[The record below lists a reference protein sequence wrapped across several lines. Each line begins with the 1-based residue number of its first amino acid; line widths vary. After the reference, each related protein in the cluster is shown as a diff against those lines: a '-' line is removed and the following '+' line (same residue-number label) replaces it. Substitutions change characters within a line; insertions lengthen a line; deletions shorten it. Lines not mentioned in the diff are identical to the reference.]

1 MKAVKNKVLTKTELA
16 KFLKAVRGE
25 GKKIVF
31 TNGCFDILHAGHIA
45 SLRFAKSK
53 GDILILGLNA
63 DNSVRKLKGEGRPIN
78 NEKDRAAV
86 AAALEMVDAVV
97 LFSEDTPYNLIKYIK
112 PDILVKGADY
122 KNKPVAGA
130 QFARRLVLCPILKG
144 RSTTNII
151 KKTAADC
158 KHLSK

>member
-1 MKAVKNKVLTKTELA
+1 MRPLKNKVLTKTGLA
-16 KFLKAVRGE
+16 KFLKAAKGE

-53 GDILILGLNA
+53 GDILVLGLNT
-63 DNSVRKLKGEGRPIN
+63 DKSVKKLKGPCRPIN
-78 NEKDRAAV
+78 NENDRAV
-86 AAALEMVDAVV
+86 VVSALDMVDAVV
-97 LFSEDTPYNLIKYIK
+97 LFGEETPYNLIKYIK

-122 KNKPVAGA
+122 KDKPVAGSE
-130 QFARRLVLCPILKG
+130 FAGKLVLCPILKG

-151 KKTAADC
+151 KKSSVKC
-158 KHLSK
+158 